1 MILRHFF
8 LFSLLLLLL
17 SPACLVAQEHPQCSL
32 CGMDLNKYTHVR
44 YTVTTSS
51 GQQITTCGVQ
61 CGLLL
66 QLNLGADF
74 KSAVATDLLYHKTI
88 PAEKAWYVYHSKII
102 TDMSP
107 GFIAFASQDHASRF
121 AKGFG
126 GKVLTL
132 QQSID
137 AVKGG
142 FK

>member
-17 SPACLVAQEHPQCSL
+17 SPACLTAQEHPQCSL

-44 YTVTTSS
+44 YTVTTTSE
-51 GQQITTCGVQ
+51 QQITTCGVQ

-74 KSAVATDLLYHKTI
+74 KSAIATDLLYHTTM
-88 PAEKAWYVYHSKII
+88 PAEKAWYVYRSKII

-107 GFIAFASQDHASRF
+107 GFIAFKSQDHADRF

-126 GKVLTL
+126 GTVLTL